1 MEVEEVV
8 GGMMEVGDRRLGDLE
23 ARDGSCPAVEGDLT
37 VTGLLPRQARA
48 VGVEEVE
55 EEGEEA
61 LILEPGRTLVVEG
74 ERPPHGPGTTG

>member
-1 MEVEEVV
+1 MVEEE

-48 VGVEEVE
+48 VGVEVE
-55 EEGEEA
+55 EEGEEV
-61 LILEPGRTLVVEG
+61 LISEPGRTLEVEE
-74 ERPPHGPGTTG
+74 ERPLHGPGMTG